1 MIRYTPESKLRHPV
15 SLIRE
20 MWRDLVSSRELAWR
34 LIVRDISAQYRQTVL
49 GYFWAVFP
57 PMVTTA
63 VFILLKSSAMLNI
76 REGNIPYPAFVFT
89 GTVFFQL
96 FVDALN
102 GPIKTVTEAKSIL
115 VKINLPREAFI
126 LSGMGQV
133 LFGFGIKLVLL
144 LGVLLY
150 FRVPLKI
157 TVLLVPV
164 PMMAL
169 LLLGTMLGVILL
181 PLGLLYRDIRS
192 MLLIVTQG
200 LVFVTPVAYTSEMGG
215 LMGRLMEMN
224 PVSPL
229 LTGAREVM
237 LAGIPDHMGSFWMVT
252 GISLF
257 LLFLG
262 WVIYRLSLPYIIERM
277 GG

>member
-1 MIRYTPESKLRHPV
+1 
-15 SLIRE
+15 
-20 MWRDLVSSRELAWR
+20 MWRDLVLSRELAWR

-57 PMVTTA
+57 PLVTTA

-76 REGNIPYPAFVFT
+76 QEGSIPYPAFVFT

-133 LFGFGIKLVLL
+133 LFGFVIKLVLL
-144 LGVLLY
+144 FGVLLY

-157 TVLLVPV
+157 TALFVPV

-192 MLLIVTQG
+192 MLLIVTHG
-200 LVFVTPVAYTSEMGG
+200 LVFVTPVAYTSEVGG
-215 LMGRLMEMN
+215 LMGRLMELN

-229 LTGAREVM
+229 LMGAKEVM
-237 LAGIPDHMGSFWMVT
+237 LEGIPDQMGSFWLVT

-262 WVIYRLSLPYIIERM
+262 WVVYRLSLPYIIERM